1 VVSGASTFVVDSDS
15 GSPFSSFL
23 PQDKVS
29 SFAHM
34 TPQQLLVETQ
44 KAAGDPNLSS
54 WFETLKDEGKQL
66 KLAQQVRGSW
76 R

>member
-1 VVSGASTFVVDSDS
+1 
-15 GSPFSSFL
+15 
-23 PQDKVS
+23 
-29 SFAHM
+29 M
-34 TPQQLLVETQ
+34 TPQQLLLETQ

-66 KLAQQVRGSW
+66 KLAQQVHCTETILTNVTHLVSPTETERGPGC

>member
-1 VVSGASTFVVDSDS
+1 
-15 GSPFSSFL
+15 
-23 PQDKVS
+23 
-29 SFAHM
+29 M

-66 KLAQQVRGSW
+66 KLAQQVRDRW
-76 R
+76 RGHTPS